1 MSIGQQVGSS
11 AGKAAVAGA
20 VGYGLARV
28 VYGSAQTI
36 GNLAGSGYNLGMQV
50 GAASAVGEFGTD
62 LVSSFASS
70 YLPGSLIGRVQDNAQ
85 MIAGA
90 ALMVGLS
97 PQLVKKPGD
106 LIKILGIM
114 YVSDLAADMVFG
126 QSYGNNSSDGGSSSG
141 LF

>member
-20 VGYGLARV
+20 VGYGLGML
-28 VYGSAQTI
+28 VYGNNQ
-36 GNLAGSGYNLGMQV
+36 GVKNLVSEVPISFQIAG
-50 GAASAVGEFGTD
+50 ASAVGEFGTD

-90 ALMVGLS
+90 ALMIGLS

-114 YVSDLAADMVFG
+114 YASDLVADMVFG